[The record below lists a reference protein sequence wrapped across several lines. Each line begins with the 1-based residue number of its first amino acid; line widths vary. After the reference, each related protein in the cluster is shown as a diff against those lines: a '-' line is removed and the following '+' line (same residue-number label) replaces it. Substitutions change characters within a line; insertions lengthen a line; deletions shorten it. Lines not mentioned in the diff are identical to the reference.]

1 MNNQEAYKK
10 VFMDVFGVAEAA
22 LDENFTTDNEEKW
35 DSVRQMT
42 LVTALEDKFDIMID
56 IDDIY
61 ELTSYAKGMEI
72 VSKYG
77 VEF

>member
-10 VFMDVFGVAEAA
+10 VFMDVFGVEESA
-22 LDENFTTDNEEKW
+22 LGDDFTTDSIDKW
-35 DSVRQMT
+35 DSVTQMT
-42 LVTALEDKFDIMID
+42 LVTALEDQFGIMID

>member
-10 VFMDVFGVAEAA
+10 VFMEVFGVKESA
-22 LDENFTTDNEEKW
+22 LGDDFAMNNVEQW
-35 DSVRQMT
+35 DSVMQMA
-42 LVTALEDKFDIMID
+42 LVTALEDQFDIMIE

-72 VSKYG
+72 VGKYG

>member
-1 MNNQEAYKK
+1 MSNMEAYKK
-10 VFMDVFGVAEAA
+10 VFMDVFGVEESA
-22 LDENFTTDNEEKW
+22 LGDGFTSDSEVKW
-35 DSVRQMT
+35 DSVTQMT
-42 LVTALEDKFDIMID
+42 LITALEDQFDIMIE

-77 VEF
+77 VKF